1 MLNNRNKRFMELAQ
15 DFFKS
20 LKPFCVSG
28 LTNYIEK
35 IISIDVGSIKTLK
48 ITHIWIFSQCK
59 LSMFLHFSSIFSG
72 RILSFEIIK
81 FILKKEC
88 FPFKHLKNGNYRN
101 IFLFLN
107 NLSEKSSLG
116 IFLNKQFRKIVP
128 VERNS
133 KIILEK
139 FSKIILFDFDD
150 DLEIMEY
157 RCYIISNTS
166 LLLPRK
172 VRKLKKLNRYFTGNT
187 IIKKNFFEETSENK
201 RLCSDVIKNAVRIIE
216 IGPRITTKLLK

>member
-1 MLNNRNKRFMELAQ
+1 MKFYKPLSVVLILNNRNKRFVELAK

-20 LKPFCVSG
+20 LKPFCISG
-28 LTNYIEK
+28 LTKYIEK
-35 IISIDVGSIKTLK
+35 ILSIDFSSIKTLK

-59 LSMFLHFSSIFSG
+59 LSIFLHFSSIFSG

-81 FILKKEC
+81 FILKKEL
-88 FPFKHLKNGNYRN
+88 FPIKNVKNDNYKN

-116 IFLNKQFRKIVP
+116 IFLNKQLRKIVP
-128 VERNS
+128 VERNA

-157 RCYIISNTS
+157 RCYTINNTS

-172 VRKLKKLNRYFTGNT
+172 VRKLKKLNQYFTGNT
-187 IIKKNFFEETSENK
+187 LIKK
-201 RLCSDVIKNAVRIIE
+201 KNLRRRVNTKDSVRM
-216 IGPRITTKLLK
+216 G